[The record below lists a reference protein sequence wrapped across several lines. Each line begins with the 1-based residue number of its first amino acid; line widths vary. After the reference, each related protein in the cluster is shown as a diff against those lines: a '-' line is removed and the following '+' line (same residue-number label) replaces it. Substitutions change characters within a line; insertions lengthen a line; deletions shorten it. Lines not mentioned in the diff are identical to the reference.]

1 MSNNSEI
8 IKKKAAKVKSL
19 QEILNLKNN
28 IAKKTKILSLYL
40 IVSLFSVGIAS
51 IAILT
56 IINTNFGMTIDRD
69 IETADLSMES
79 TINIISSRDA
89 MAEYATLTSSADRA
103 SVILEFN
110 GFMNIIDEIITGF
123 GQLDLTTE
131 IDTEVSSLTSKKVE
145 YVASCA
151 LYVQYNNWELAN
163 VSLQDV
169 QMTIVDTSSDSIKN
183 ELDNL
188 ITNSS
193 LLTNITLVYAVFNMS
208 KSHIEMMDFGAEMLA
223 FNETALEDE
232 YLASKVAFESNYAIL
247 LANGSYSTEA
257 TQINVD
263 KLSFCTASESMIDAR
278 TDELTAWSNRLAE
291 MENLDEISSEM
302 EEILEDVEI
311 LALTRVAESR
321 ISSTTLLYAAYSI
334 LIAGCITIA
343 VLLLL
348 SYRANS
354 MGLNILSEDFSLS
367 ADKSADLIEHSKNI
381 TENLPVGLMEV
392 DDNFNVI
399 DINNQFVEITGW
411 NEEEILG
418 KKCHEFFKTN
428 KCGTKDC
435 FVRKAMDIKGVTEA
449 EDIEL
454 KLESGARKYIRI
466 IANPIIDNKGRIIGG
481 IESFQDVS
489 TAKKVAKQVE
499 GISGMVLQ
507 NSNESLMSV
516 EQINSAAQEISITA
530 QQVSMGAQTQSEKL
544 QEIVESVQNMAERAV
559 KATQEADGLVNSSND
574 TSNLASDGEKEAQN
588 AVEKIDNILNAAMES
603 LAVMESLG
611 EKSKQIGQIVDL
623 ITGIADRTNL
633 LALNASIEAAR
644 AGEYGRGFAVVA
656 DEVGNLAENSKK
668 AAQEISDLIFKIQTE
683 VDKSVDGAKLSSRL
697 AAEGK
702 GVVSKTSS
710 VLNQI
715 IAAIERTNTGI
726 NSISQTLIGQNN
738 NINNSLMDLNEISS
752 ISEEASASSEE
763 LSSSAE
769 EMSASME
776 ELNANSQELSA
787 TADVLTKVVK
797 DIK

>member
-1 MSNNSEI
+1 MSDNSAIKMKKNNNKNDLMDEIIVTNNEI
-8 IKKKAAKVKSL
+8 IKKSRQMSLFLMAFIVFAA
-19 QEILNLKNN
+19 
-28 IAKKTKILSLYL
+28 LSVV
-40 IVSLFSVGIAS
+40 IVS
-51 IAILT
+51 T
-56 IINTNFGMTIDRD
+56 IGDFLM
-69 IETADLSMES
+69 M
-79 TINIISSRDA
+79 
-89 MAEYATLTSSADRA
+89 
-103 SVILEFN
+103 
-110 GFMNIIDEIITGF
+110 
-123 GQLDLTTE
+123 
-131 IDTEVSSLTSKKVE
+131 
-145 YVASCA
+145 
-151 LYVQYNNWELAN
+151 
-163 VSLQDV
+163 
-169 QMTIVDTSSDSIKN
+169 IVVT
-183 ELDNL
+183 
-188 ITNSS
+188 
-193 LLTNITLVYAVFNMS
+193 
-208 KSHIEMMDFGAEMLA
+208 
-223 FNETALEDE
+223 
-232 YLASKVAFESNYAIL
+232 AIL
-247 LANGSYSTEA
+247 LASYLGTLILNDRMTSKGLKVLIDQCQEGA
-257 TQINVD
+257 IQ
-263 KLSFCTASESMIDAR
+263 SE
-278 TDELTAWSNRLAE
+278 N
-291 MENLDEISSEM
+291 
-302 EEILEDVEI
+302 
-311 LALTRVAESR
+311 
-321 ISSTTLLYAAYSI
+321 
-334 LIAGCITIA
+334 IA
-343 VLLLL
+343 V
-348 SYRANS
+348 
-354 MGLNILSEDFSLS
+354 
-367 ADKSADLIEHSKNI
+367 HSKSI

-392 DDNFNVI
+392 DPSFNVI
-399 DINNQFVEITGW
+399 DINNSFTDIIGW
-411 NEEEILG
+411 DENDIIG
-418 KKCHEFFKTN
+418 KKCYDLFKTD
-428 KCGTKDC
+428 KCETKDC
-435 FVRKAMDIKGVTEA
+435 FIQKSMNTGLATEPYDM
-449 EDIEL
+449 EFKKENGEKKNL
-454 KLESGARKYIRI
+454 
-466 IANPIIDNKGRIIGG
+466 RIIGSPILNNDG
-481 IESFQDVS
+481 EVIGGVETFQDVS
-489 TAKKVAKQVE
+489 AAKKAARQVE

-559 KATQEADGLVNSSND
+559 NATQEADGLVNSSND

-702 GVVSKTSS
+702 SVVSKTSS

-787 TADVLTKVVK
+787 TADALTKVVK
-797 DIK
+797 DI